1 MSKQLLCFI
10 IENNKLFL
18 DRILVSFNDTPIL
31 FICQDERKNYYLV
44 QCSSLENLE
53 YIVEKQNIE
62 NLLMLLTEQKSLRS
76 TLLDCDYFWEVKA
89 GNDIKEDIIIRKNI
103 AEIDYLILP
112 AEDVFYDKTIN

>member
-1 MSKQLLCFI
+1 MNKQLLCFI

-89 GNDIKEDIIIRKNI
+89 GNDIKEDIVTRKNI

>member
-62 NLLMLLTEQKSLRS
+62 NLLMLLTKQKSLRS

-89 GNDIKEDIIIRKNI
+89 GNDIKENIVTRKNI

>member
-89 GNDIKEDIIIRKNI
+89 GNDIKEDIVTRKSI